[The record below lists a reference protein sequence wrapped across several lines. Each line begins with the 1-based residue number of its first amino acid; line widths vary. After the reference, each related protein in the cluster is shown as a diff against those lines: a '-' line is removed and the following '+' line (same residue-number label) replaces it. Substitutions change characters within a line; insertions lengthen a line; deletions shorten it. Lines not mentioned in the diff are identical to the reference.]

1 MQMFTRSLVHRK
13 HSVKASS
20 WYGGGHGAVGDSGPT
35 TRRACGS
42 APGYE
47 GEQKHC
53 LGLISHQVHCLEGDR
68 HEQTNSRSKSK

>member
-1 MQMFTRSLVHRK
+1 M
-13 HSVKASS
+13 
-20 WYGGGHGAVGDSGPT
+20 GDSGPT

-53 LGLISHQVHCLEGDR
+53 LGLIKYIVWRETGMSKLTAARRANR
-68 HEQTNSRSKSK
+68 HGPCPGSS